1 VADGLHYEIKSED
14 VTECLPFADS
24 AVADVSMPCYLTV
37 SDPRLSPAQAVE
49 ITLGPL
55 EHISQSAGSTR
66 LDRPAQSNGVTVRTL
81 LVDNYDSFTYNL
93 FHYVAEIIGV
103 EPIVVRNDDPTWRLD
118 FLADFDN
125 VIISPGPGTPE
136 RIADFGICRDI
147 IGNCQVP
154 LLGVCLGHQGIAH
167 FYGGKVQPSSEV
179 RHGRL
184 SPIIHHQQDIFAG
197 LPSPFMAIRYHSL
210 VVKDLPAQLEAIA
223 WTSDGVLMG
232 IRHREL
238 PQWGVQFH
246 PESICTAYGH
256 RLLRNFIAQ
265 TKFRQRTSTAVSRTL
280 PCTGPGRQASG
291 TCAAAHAAVQ
301 NLRVQVCRLPSR
313 CSSERAFEELF
324 RKADNAFWLDSSR
337 TGNVEGR
344 FSIMGDSSGPLARVA
359 TADVWTDSVRV
370 CSASGVSLV
379 SSAFM
384 DWLDQDLR
392 SLQVEIPD
400 LPFDFALGW
409 VGYLGYE
416 LKAQCGG
423 NRVHRSTEPDAVMV
437 FADRAV
443 VFDHETS
450 QTYLLALSDD
460 RHEEQAQ
467 AWLRSTAARLEELG
481 NATPG
486 CGELTMSRPLLKLR
500 HDRDRYLALIDGCLR
515 DISAGETYEVCLTN
529 MIEINLT
536 ADPWRCYQLLR
547 QTSPAPFGAML
558 RFGELFV
565 LSTSPER
572 FLRVT
577 NDGVIESKPIKGTRP
592 RGRTPAEDEALAAEL
607 ASSEKDRSENLM
619 IVDLVRNDIGRCS
632 RIGSVQVPLLFNVE
646 TYATVH
652 QLVSTVRGIMRDD
665 CSAVDCVRAAFPG
678 GSMTGAPKIRTMSII
693 DSFEAGPRGVYSG
706 AIGYFSLS
714 GAADFSII
722 IRTLVIRDGRAT
734 YGVGG
739 AIVAMS
745 DPVAEYEE
753 TAIKSTPLLRL
764 LGSEFPDRT
773 EFWTSECRHSGAPV
787 QHPTQGVEGSES

>member
-1 VADGLHYEIKSED
+1 
-14 VTECLPFADS
+14 
-24 AVADVSMPCYLTV
+24 
-37 SDPRLSPAQAVE
+37 
-49 ITLGPL
+49 
-55 EHISQSAGSTR
+55 
-66 LDRPAQSNGVTVRTL
+66 VRTL

-93 FHYVAEIIGV
+93 FHYVAEVTGA
-103 EPIVVRNDDPTWRLD
+103 EPIVVHNDDPTWRLD
-118 FLADFDN
+118 LLADFDN

-136 RIADFGICRDI
+136 RNADFGICRDI
-147 IGNCQVP
+147 IGHCQVP

-167 FYGGKVQPSSEV
+167 SYGGKVRPASEV
-179 RHGRL
+179 RHGRI
-184 SPIIHHQQDIFAG
+184 SPIVHHQQDIFAG
-197 LPSPFMAIRYHSL
+197 LPSPFMAVRYHSL

-223 WTSDGVLMG
+223 WTPDGVLMG

-246 PESICTAYGH
+246 PESVCTAHGH

-265 TKFRQRTSTAVSRTL
+265 TKFRQRAPAVISQALPRTDL
-280 PCTGPGRQASG
+280 GIQVSG
-291 TCAAAHAAVQ
+291 SCDAAHAAIR
-301 NLRVQVCRLPSR
+301 NLRVQVRKLPTC
-313 CSSERAFEELF
+313 CSSETAFEELF
-324 RKADNAFWLDSSR
+324 RKSDNAFWLDSSR
-337 TGNVEGR
+337 TGTAEGR

-359 TADVWTDSVRV
+359 TADVWADTVRV
-370 CSASGVSLV
+370 CSGSGSGISVV
-379 SSAFM
+379 SSSFL
-384 DWLDQDLR
+384 DWLNQDLR

-437 FADRAV
+437 FTDRAI
-443 VFDHETS
+443 VFDHGTS
-450 QTYLLALSDD
+450 HIYLLTLSDD

-467 AWLRSTAARLEELG
+467 AWLRSTAARLEQLG
-481 NATPG
+481 DATPG
-486 CGELTMSRPLLKLR
+486 FVELTMLRPLLRLR
-500 HDRDRYLALIDGCLR
+500 HGRDRYLALIDACLR
-515 DISAGETYEVCLTN
+515 EITAGETYEICLTN
-529 MIEINLT
+529 MVEINLT
-536 ADPWRCYQLLR
+536 ADPWQCYQFLR
-547 QTSPAPFGAML
+547 QNNPVPFGAML
-558 RFGELFV
+558 RFEELFV

-572 FLRVT
+572 FLRVA

-592 RGRTPAEDEALAAEL
+592 RGRTAAEDEALAAEL

-632 RIGSVQVPLLFNVE
+632 KVGSVQVPLLFKVE
-646 TYATVH
+646 SYATAH
-652 QLVSTVRGIMRDD
+652 QLVSTVRGIMRNDF
-665 CSAVDCVRAAFPG
+665 SAVDCVRAAFPG

-693 DSFEAGPRGVYSG
+693 DSFEAGPRGIYSG
-706 AIGYFSLS
+706 IIGYFSLS
-714 GAADFSII
+714 GAADFSIV
-722 IRTLVIRDGRAT
+722 IRTLVIRDGQAT

-773 EFWTSECRHSGAPV
+773 GLWPSERRHSGA
-787 QHPTQGVEGSES
+787 GSGGE